1 MAKQRRELPTRV
13 GEVVQR
19 YLARSGLASRIA
31 QAQVIP
37 DWPTLVGPQ
46 IAAVT
51 TPDRVGPD
59 GTLIVRVSTS
69 AWLAELHL
77 MAPDIIA
84 RLNAGRPTGRITAI
98 RWYLA
103 HDRS

>member
-1 MAKQRRELPTRV
+1 MPKQRRKVATRV
-13 GEVVQR
+13 GDVIER
-19 YLARSGLASRIA
+19 YLARAGLAGRVA

-37 DWPTLVGPQ
+37 DWPRLVGPQ
-46 IAAVT
+46 IAAVA
-51 TPDRVGPD
+51 TPERVGPD
-59 GTLIVRVSTS
+59 GTLIVRVTTS
-69 AWLAELHL
+69 GWLTELHL

-84 RLNAGRPTGRITAI
+84 RVNAGRASGRITAI